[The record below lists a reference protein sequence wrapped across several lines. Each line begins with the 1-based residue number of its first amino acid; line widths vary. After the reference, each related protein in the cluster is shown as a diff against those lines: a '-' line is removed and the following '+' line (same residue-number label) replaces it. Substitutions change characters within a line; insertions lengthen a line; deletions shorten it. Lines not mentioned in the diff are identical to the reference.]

1 MSVWESLKTAWQSIF
16 ANKMRSSLTM
26 LGIVIGVCAVVL
38 LVALGQGFQTSMT
51 KTFNDMGA
59 SALYISSAPSKT
71 VVGGIRPL
79 TNEDV
84 TALQDKKLVPA
95 VSVVSPTRT
104 SRGTVAYGNNN
115 ANEQTMG
122 ILPVILQIRNYQID
136 QGRFLTDKDVTDRA
150 NVVVLGYQAVI
161 DLFGAKAPGTAAPIG
176 AYIRISGMKF
186 QVVGTCQKFG
196 GFAGDSYVLMPLT
209 TMQSKIT
216 GGDVVQQI
224 GVKAVTPDQ
233 VDTAIAQVTAVLRA
247 RHFIRTAAGA
257 ADDFSI
263 TDMRETLNSMQAT
276 LAAFSLFMGAV
287 GAISLIVGGIGIMN
301 IMLVSVTERTR
312 EIGIR
317 KAIGAKRRDIL
328 IQFLIEAAALSL
340 SGGLIGLGM
349 AVGIAHAMG
358 QITLGQ
364 TQVTPEISYT
374 IVFIALGVSI
384 GTGLLSGTYPAF
396 RAGRLDPIES
406 LRHE

>member
-1 MSVWESLKTAWQSIF
+1 VSIWESVKTAWQSIF

-26 LGIVIGVCAVVL
+26 LGIVIGVSAVVL

-59 SALYISSAPSKT
+59 SALYISSAPSRT

-84 TALQDKKLVPA
+84 VALQDRAIVPA

-104 SRGTVAYGNNN
+104 SRSTVSVGNNN
-115 ANEQTMG
+115 AGEQIMG
-122 ILPVILQIRNYQID
+122 IMPVITQIRNYQID
-136 QGRFLTDKDVTDRA
+136 KGRFLTDQDVNDRA

-161 DLFGAKAPGTAAPIG
+161 DLFGTQPAIG
-176 AYIRISGMKF
+176 NYIRVSGMKF

-224 GVKAVTPDQ
+224 GVKAADPDQ
-233 VDTAIAQVTAVLRA
+233 VDAAIAQVTAVLRA
-247 RHFIRTAAGA
+247 RHFIRTGA

-287 GAISLIVGGIGIMN
+287 GAISLLVGGIGIMN

-317 KAIGAKRRDIL
+317 KAIGAKRADIL

-340 SGGLIGLGM
+340 TGGLIGLGI
-349 AVGIAHAMG
+349 AVGAAHAMG
-358 QITLGQ
+358 QVTIGTS
-364 TQVTPEISYT
+364 QVTPEISYA
-374 IVFIALGVSI
+374 IVLIALGVSI
-384 GTGLLSGTYPAF
+384 GTGLISGTYPAF
-396 RAGRLDPIES
+396 RAARLDPIES

>member
-1 MSVWESLKTAWQSIF
+1 
-16 ANKMRSSLTM
+16 MRSSLTM

-38 LVALGQGFQTSMT
+38 LVSLGQGFQTSMT

-71 VVGGIRPL
+71 VTAGIRPL

-84 TALQDKKLVPA
+84 TALKDKTLVPA
-95 VSVVSPTRT
+95 ISVVSPTRT
-104 SRGTVAYGNNN
+104 SRGTVSYGNNN

-122 ILPVILQIRNYQID
+122 ILPIITQIRNYQID
-136 QGRFLTDKDVTDRA
+136 KGRFLTDQDVTDRA
-150 NVVVLGYQAVI
+150 NVVVLGYQAAI
-161 DLFGAKAPGTAAPIG
+161 DLFGTLPPVGN
-176 AYIRISGMKF
+176 YIRISGMKF
-186 QVVGTCQKFG
+186 QVVGTCTKFG

-224 GVKAVTPDQ
+224 GVKATTPDQ
-233 VDTAIAQVTAVLRA
+233 VDSAIAQVTAVLRA
-247 RHFIRTAAGA
+247 RHFIQAGA

-263 TDMRETLNSMQAT
+263 TDMRETLSSMQAT

-287 GAISLIVGGIGIMN
+287 GAISLLVGGIGIMN
-301 IMLVSVTERTR
+301 IMLVSVSERTR

-328 IQFLIEAAALSL
+328 LQFLIEAAALSL
-340 SGGLIGLGM
+340 TGGLIGLGL
-349 AVGIAHAMG
+349 AIGAAHLMG
-358 QITLGQ
+358 HITLG
-364 TQVTPEISYT
+364 TTSVTPEISAI
-374 IVFIALGVSI
+374 IVVIALGVSI
-384 GTGLLSGTYPAF
+384 GTGLISGTYPAF
-396 RAGRLDPIES
+396 RAARLDPIES

>member
-1 MSVWESLKTAWQSIF
+1 MSIWESLKTAWQSIF

-26 LGIVIGVCAVVL
+26 LGIVIGVSAVVL

-59 SALYISSAPSKT
+59 SALYISSAPSRT

-79 TNEDV
+79 TNDDV
-84 TALQDKKLVPA
+84 AALQDQKVVPA

-104 SRGTVAYGNNN
+104 TRSNISYGNNS
-115 ANEQTMG
+115 AGEQIMG
-122 ILPVILQIRNYQID
+122 IMPVITQIRNYQMD
-136 QGRFLTDKDVTDRA
+136 KGRFLTDQDVNDRA
-150 NVVVLGYQAVI
+150 NVVVLGYQAAI
-161 DLFGAKAPGTAAPIG
+161 DLFGTQPAVGNS
-176 AYIRISGMKF
+176 IRISGMKF

-196 GFAGDSYVLMPLT
+196 GFAGDSYVLMPLP
-209 TMQSKIT
+209 TMQSKLT

-224 GVKAVTPDQ
+224 GVKAANPDM
-233 VDTAIAQVTAVLRA
+233 VDAAIAQVTALLRA
-247 RHFIRTAAGA
+247 RHFIRAGA

-287 GAISLIVGGIGIMN
+287 GAISLLVGGIGIMN

-317 KAIGAKRRDIL
+317 KAIGAKRADIL
-328 IQFLIEAAALSL
+328 LQFLIEAAALSL
-340 SGGLIGLGM
+340 TGGLIGLGL
-349 AVGIAHAMG
+349 AVGAAHAMG

-364 TQVTPEISYT
+364 TQVTPEISYA
-374 IVFIALGVSI
+374 IVLVALGVSI
-384 GTGLLSGTYPAF
+384 GTGLISGTYPAF
-396 RAGRLDPIES
+396 RAARLDPIES

>member
-1 MSVWESLKTAWQSIF
+1 MSIWESVKTAWQSIF

-51 KTFNDMGA
+51 QTFNNMGA

-84 TALQDKKLVPA
+84 TALSDKSVVPA
-95 VSVVSPTRT
+95 VDVVSPTRT
-104 SRGTVAYGNNN
+104 SRGTALYGNNN
-115 ANEQTMG
+115 ASESLMG
-122 ILPVILQIRNYQID
+122 IMPVITKIRNYQID
-136 QGRFLTDKDVTDRA
+136 KGRFLTDQDETDRS
-150 NVVVLGYQAVI
+150 NVVVLGWQAEI
-161 DLFGAKAPGTAAPIG
+161 DLFGSDAPGTATPIG
-176 AYIRISGMKF
+176 QYIRISGMKF

-196 GFAGDSYVLMPLT
+196 GFSGDSYILLPLT

-224 GVKAVTPDQ
+224 GILAYPNQ
-233 VDTAIAQVTAVLRA
+233 VDAAIAQVTALLRA
-247 RHFIRTAAGA
+247 RHFINTKTGA

-263 TDMRETLNSMQAT
+263 TDMRETLNSMEAT

-287 GAISLIVGGIGIMN
+287 GAISLLVGGIGIMN

-340 SGGLIGLGM
+340 TGGLIGLGL
-349 AVGIAHAMG
+349 AVAGAHAMG
-358 QITLGQ
+358 QVTIGTS
-364 TQVTPEISYT
+364 QVTPEISYT
-374 IVFIALGVSI
+374 IVIIALAVSI

-396 RAGRLDPIES
+396 RAARLDPIES

>member
-1 MSVWESLKTAWQSIF
+1 MSIWESLKSAWQSIF

-38 LVALGQGFQTSMT
+38 LVSLGQGFQTSMT

-71 VVGGIRPL
+71 VTGGIRPL

-84 TALQDKKLVPA
+84 TALEDKKLVPA

-104 SRGTVAYGNNN
+104 SRGTVSYGNNN

-122 ILPVILQIRNYQID
+122 ILPVITEIRNYKID
-136 QGRFLTDKDVTDRA
+136 QGRFLTDQDVTNRA

-161 DLFGAKAPGTAAPIG
+161 DLFGTGAPSPVGN
-176 AYIRISGMKF
+176 YIRISGMKF

-196 GFAGDSYVLMPLT
+196 GFTGDSYVLMPLT

-216 GGDVVQQI
+216 GGDAVQQI
-224 GVKAVTPDQ
+224 GVKAVTSDQ
-233 VDTAIAQVTAVLRA
+233 VDAAIAQVTAVLRA
-247 RHFIRTAAGA
+247 RHYIKTGA

-317 KAIGAKRRDIL
+317 KAIGARRRDIL

-340 SGGLIGLGM
+340 TGGLIGLGL

-364 TQVTPEISYT
+364 TQITPEISYS
-374 IVFIALGVSI
+374 IVLIALGVSI